1 MSNALNRDFEV
12 GQQRKVLVT
21 DLTYVRVKQ
30 HWHYLC
36 IIVDVSNREI
46 VGRSAGRHKNAEL
59 VMQAISQIP
68 MSLKSIELF
77 HSDSGKEFDNHLID
91 DCLAAFG
98 VKRSLSS
105 KGCSYDN
112 AVAEATF
119 KVVKTEFVS
128 NTMFDSL
135 EQLRLQFNHYVDWF
149 NYNRLHFTLNY
160 RTPIEYKMSQ

>member
-1 MSNALNRDFEV
+1 M
-12 GQQRKVLVT
+12 
-21 DLTYVRVKQ
+21 RVKQ

-98 VKRSLSS
+98 VKRSLSG